1 MAKEVNK
8 ISDLIPDG
16 HNYNK
21 GTEFGASLI
30 EKSIRTLGAGRS
42 ILLDK
47 KGRVIAGNKTLE
59 GIVQAGFD
67 DEDIIVVK
75 TNGKQIV
82 AVQRTDLDLDTKR
95 GKEMALADNATGKA
109 NLAWDYEAMKDDF
122 SGAELEEWGVF
133 EDESMGG
140 IPNNA
145 INGEAQEDD
154 FELPEIETVKTDIV
168 LGDLFEIGPHRLLCG
183 DSTKKEDVERLMNGE
198 KADMVFTDP
207 PYGVDYSGGIQFSS
221 NGDVKKNQRERLEND
236 NSEQIY
242 ADAVPVMA
250 KITNGPIY
258 TWFADSKAG
267 TLYNSI
273 SKVGEIHALI
283 IWVKNGGY
291 GALNAN
297 YKQRHE
303 PCLYWKSKNGRLNFC
318 GATTENTIWEIN
330 KDGKNEF
337 HPTQKPVALA
347 AKALQ
352 NHDAKSV
359 ADIFLGS
366 GTTMVA
372 AHQLGRRCY
381 GMEIDPKYC
390 QVIVDRMLRLDHE
403 IQIKK
408 NGKPY
413 SITVV

>member
-1 MAKEVNK
+1 MAKEVKK

-59 GIVQAGFD
+59 GVVHAGFED
-67 DEDIIVVK
+67 DDIIVVK

-95 GKEMALADNATGKA
+95 GREMALADNATGKA
-109 NLAWDYEAMKDDF
+109 NLEWDYEALKDDF

-183 DSTKKEDVERLMNGE
+183 DSTKKEDVERLMGGE
-198 KADMVFTDP
+198 NADMVLTDP
-207 PYGVDYSGGIQFSS
+207 PYGVGYIGKTKSALTIKNDAMTDVQTFDLWRRSLAALWPFFKDGGA
-221 NGDVKKNQRERLEND
+221 
-236 NSEQIY
+236 IY
-242 ADAVPVMA
+242 ATVPAVRLQLGFMGVM
-250 KITNGPIY
+250 
-258 TWFADSKAG
+258 D
-267 TLYNSI
+267 
-273 SKVGEIHALI
+273 EI
-283 IWVKNGGY
+283 
-291 GALNAN
+291 GAL
-297 YKQRHE
+297 R
-303 PCLYWKSKNGRLNFC
+303 
-318 GATTENTIWEIN
+318 
-330 KDGKNEF
+330 
-337 HPTQKPVALA
+337 
-347 AKALQ
+347 
-352 NHDAKSV
+352 
-359 ADIFLGS
+359 
-366 GTTMVA
+366 
-372 AHQLGRRCY
+372 
-381 GMEIDPKYC
+381 
-390 QVIVDRMLRLDHE
+390 
-403 IQIKK
+403 QILVWL
-408 NGKPY
+408 
-413 SITVV
+413 S